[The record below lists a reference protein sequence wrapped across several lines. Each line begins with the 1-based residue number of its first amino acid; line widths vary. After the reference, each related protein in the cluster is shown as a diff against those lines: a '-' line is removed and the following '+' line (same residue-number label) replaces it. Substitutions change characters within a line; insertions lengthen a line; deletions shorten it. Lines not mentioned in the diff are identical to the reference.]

1 MRAAPQL
8 VCGVRRVPATP
19 ACEAGSSGRSAR
31 PPPPAPSTP
40 WRVGLPA
47 EAARFRSASPGS
59 GLATAG
65 AAFSSGGGAALVLAP
80 ACPILSV
87 ETEAHVRGTRPRTR
101 RRDSQNQAHILRL
114 AASRPLRLPF
124 PFTCPQ
130 TQRLLFLLQSQL
142 SVPSSKRPKKPFFP
156 TCWRYPA
163 FVLLYLTNLIFLLF
177 IHAL

>member
-8 VCGVRRVPATP
+8 VRGVRRVPATP

-31 PPPPAPSTP
+31 PPPPVPSTP

-47 EAARFRSASPGS
+47 EAARFRSGSPGS

-114 AASRPLRLPF
+114 ADAASRLPPVPPPGLCACRSLYLSPDTAAPLTP
-124 PFTCPQ
+124 
-130 TQRLLFLLQSQL
+130 
-142 SVPSSKRPKKPFFP
+142 SVPVKCPFLNE
-156 TCWRYPA
+156 T
-163 FVLLYLTNLIFLLF
+163 
-177 IHAL
+177 